1 MPWMGDAHNRYYA
14 EGGTVTDQQIREW
27 YEANRGAE
35 NFGELA
41 RREMENSGLT
51 NERVNAALTAPVMPD
66 FNNAPQLSADLSNAE
81 LSQIYQA
88 NNGDPA
94 AVNKAIAAR
103 LTTPSTYSDYGGGD
117 NFTPYDPMTM
127 ADGIRRGLEQHL
139 HTAGNRMSRDDFLK
153 KYGTTFVADD
163 KGGNAAS
170 EVAGVDVA
178 GYYDRYLAPG
188 AKGNLVSGFFEGPN
202 PDGTYQ
208 MPDFGAGK
216 YSDAN
221 PYFDAWDN
229 VKPHP
234 ESQRGN
240 GWDEAWKTVGR
251 PVATAVAMYYG
262 LPLLAGAGGAG
273 AAATAGAG
281 TAAPGL
287 AGMVGMNAGMGATA
301 LNAGA
306 LNAGMTALRGGNLE
320 DSLRSGLVGAALS
333 PVGTMAGKAATSAL
347 GSTVTNPNLLKAV
360 GTVAGNTAVGGA
372 GAALTGRDIGK
383 GLTSGA
389 LNGLVSA
396 AGSYVGGQAAQAA
409 GGNKLVGGAA
419 AIGTQA
425 ALTGRK
431 IRPEQLIGLGLDGIA
446 AKVDGVDPALA
457 KSILSVLV
465 ARDPTNAAARIAL
478 NNIVRTGAVMGKPT
492 RRNASGGHIKRN
504 FYEGDFVDSGENSG
518 DGGDSITFGWEPTV
532 DDEEVVNPIVDDSPM
547 PYRPSIDS
555 EAANHEGQTYEAA
568 YKAYLEQLAIAE
580 YIQRYEN
587 DPNQTNAET
596 MRLLR
601 NNEMLANGESPLSWG
616 ELEGID
622 TNNSNTGG
630 KSGKNSGFDWG
641 SLLKALTGL
650 AAVNEATRANSGASN
665 TAAYGTPESLR
676 TGTATSV
683 DPTDYKYT
691 FDPRTGKYTLVG
703 DPAAAVVHGATGV
716 DMYGANERAHIP
728 AAAKGGAIQNAG
740 LAAAHASTKPRF
752 IQGAGDGLSDS
763 VPVQMDDGGPGRLAD
778 GEFVI
783 PADVVSGLGNG
794 SSKAGAKLLYQ
805 MMDNIRKRAHGHTRQ
820 TRPIDPKKVLPA

>member
-1 MPWMGDAHNRYYA
+1 
-14 EGGTVTDQQIREW
+14 
-27 YEANRGAE
+27 
-35 NFGELA
+35 
-41 RREMENSGLT
+41 
-51 NERVNAALTAPVMPD
+51 
-66 FNNAPQLSADLSNAE
+66 
-81 LSQIYQA
+81 
-88 NNGDPA
+88 
-94 AVNKAIAAR
+94 
-103 LTTPSTYSDYGGGD
+103 
-117 NFTPYDPMTM
+117 
-127 ADGIRRGLEQHL
+127 
-139 HTAGNRMSRDDFLK
+139 
-153 KYGTTFVADD
+153 
-163 KGGNAAS
+163 
-170 EVAGVDVA
+170 
-178 GYYDRYLAPG
+178 
-188 AKGNLVSGFFEGPN
+188 
-202 PDGTYQ
+202 
-208 MPDFGAGK
+208 
-216 YSDAN
+216 
-221 PYFDAWDN
+221 
-229 VKPHP
+229 
-234 ESQRGN
+234 
-240 GWDEAWKTVGR
+240 
-251 PVATAVAMYYG
+251 
-262 LPLLAGAGGAG
+262 
-273 AAATAGAG
+273 
-281 TAAPGL
+281 
-287 AGMVGMNAGMGATA
+287 
-301 LNAGA
+301 
-306 LNAGMTALRGGNLE
+306 
-320 DSLRSGLVGAALS
+320 
-333 PVGTMAGKAATSAL
+333 
-347 GSTVTNPNLLKAV
+347 
-360 GTVAGNTAVGGA
+360 
-372 GAALTGRDIGK
+372 
-383 GLTSGA
+383 
-389 LNGLVSA
+389 
-396 AGSYVGGQAAQAA
+396 
-409 GGNKLVGGAA
+409 
-419 AIGTQA
+419 
-425 ALTGRK
+425 
-431 IRPEQLIGLGLDGIA
+431 
-446 AKVDGVDPALA
+446 
-457 KSILSVLV
+457 
-465 ARDPTNAAARIAL
+465 
-478 NNIVRTGAVMGKPT
+478 MGKPT

-622 TNNSNTGG
+622 TNGG
-630 KSGKNSGFDWG
+630 SAGGGGSGFDWG

-650 AAVNEATRANSGASN
+650 AAINEATRANSGASN

>member
-51 NERVNAALTAPVMPD
+51 NERVNAALTPVQQ
-66 FNNAPQLSADLSNAE
+66 APQWQGGEGGNWVVQDPGATDRAAAFQALERARQQHTYNNFAAANPLDANAATGRGTGTDVA
-81 LSQIYQA
+81 Q
-88 NNGDPA
+88 
-94 AVNKAIAAR
+94 
-103 LTTPSTYSDYGGGD
+103 YSDRKQ
-117 NFTPYDPMTM
+117 T
-127 ADGIRRGLEQHL
+127 LQE
-139 HTAGNRMSRDDFLK
+139 FL
-153 KYGTTFVADD
+153 TE
-163 KGGNAAS
+163 NAA
-170 EVAGVDVA
+170 
-178 GYYDRYLAPG
+178 
-188 AKGNLVSGFFEGPN
+188 FIN
-202 PDGTYQ
+202 PDGTIKSPEQGGNYHYAGQ
-208 MPDFGAGK
+208 NALDVYNSTIGRKETPAAGGSWGDWFEAPEAAPNAVSLAWVPGVENKGSFLQNLAKVGLAGAGM
-216 YSDAN
+216 
-221 PYFDAWDN
+221 YF
-229 VKPHP
+229 
-234 ESQRGN
+234 
-240 GWDEAWKTVGR
+240 
-251 PVATAVAMYYG
+251 G
-262 LPLLAGAGGAG
+262 LPALLGAGGAG
-273 AAATAGAG
+273 AAAAAGAG

-555 EAANHEGQTYEAA
+555 EAANHEGQTYEEA

-622 TNNSNTGG
+622 TNGG
-630 KSGKNSGFDWG
+630 SAGGGGGGGSGFDWG